1 MRVAIDA
8 RGINCY
14 KGTGIATYTSNLLE
28 NILSLDSENYYHLYW
43 SGGNYKSYAKQNS
56 KLLLSSNKYHTFFE
70 ERYFPSNL
78 DRENIDVF
86 HVPQNGIGLSEN
98 IHCKKIVTIHDLIP
112 YVMPETVGK
121 GYLKKFLMEM
131 PRIIELADA
140 IITVSSYSKN
150 DILRFFP
157 INPEKIFVT
166 PLAASKKYTPLDSV
180 YCKTF
185 LREHYM
191 INKPFILYIGG
202 FSPRKNVN
210 TLIRSFSQIYSSLKE
225 EYNLVI
231 VGATN
236 KDQFSYLNELGTN
249 LDISKHI
256 IFTNYVPEEELPIFY
271 NGCEVFAYP
280 SLYEGFGLPL
290 LEAMSCGAP
299 VISSNITSIPEVVR
313 GAGILIDPLNIDDL
327 SENLMKV
334 LCNSNLRNS
343 FKIKGLEQAKNFTW
357 KTTAKSTIAVYE
369 NM

>member
-14 KGTGIATYTSNLLE
+14 EGTGIGTYTSNLLK

-43 SGGNYKSYAKQNS
+43 SGRNYDSFSKHNS
-56 KLLLSSNKYHTFFE
+56 KIILSSNKYHSFFE
-70 ERYFPSNL
+70 EKYFPSNL
-78 DRENIDVF
+78 ERENIDIF
-86 HVPQNGIGLSEN
+86 HIPQNGIGLSDS

-131 PRIIELADA
+131 PRIIESSDA
-140 IITVSSYSKN
+140 IITVSNYSKK

-157 INPEKIFVT
+157 INPDKIFVT
-166 PLAASKKYTPLDSV
+166 PLAASEKYKPMDSLH
-180 YCKTF
+180 CKAF
-185 LREHYM
+185 LKDHYN
-191 INKPFILYIGG
+191 ITKPFILYIGG

-210 TLIRSFSQIYSSLKE
+210 TLIQSFSKIYSKLDKE
-225 EYNLVI
+225 HYLVI

-236 KDQFSYLNELGTN
+236 KNQFSYLNELQTD
-249 LDISKHI
+249 LDISNHI
-256 IFTNYVPEEELPIFY
+256 IFTNYVPEDELPIFY

-290 LEAMSCGAP
+290 LEAMNCGTP

-313 GAGILIDPLNIDDL
+313 DAGVLIDPLNIDEL
-327 SENLMKV
+327 SESLLKILTNIDLK
-334 LCNSNLRNS
+334 NS
-343 FKIKGLEQAKNFTW
+343 FKARGVEQAKNFSW
-357 KTTAKSTIAVYE
+357 EATAKATISVYE